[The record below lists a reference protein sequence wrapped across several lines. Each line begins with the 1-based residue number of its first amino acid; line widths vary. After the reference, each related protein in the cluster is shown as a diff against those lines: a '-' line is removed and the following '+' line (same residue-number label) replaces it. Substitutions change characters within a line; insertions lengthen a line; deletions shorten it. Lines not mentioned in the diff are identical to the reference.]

1 MTRPWIVIPLL
12 LLSLFSRS
20 SERISPQEEYNWAYQ
35 QFFPVFDELM
45 PMKGTAGSYV
55 VYRAHSE
62 SEIPEYWFSIGYDP
76 NENGHGMQNHLS
88 AHVRIADRRSIFG
101 QIMHAHH
108 DEPQQTITAIEKTIR
123 LKTFELKE
131 TTCPAMKQQVE
142 ILEKLRVDVP
152 KFHDSG
158 VFVFGHRIK
167 SEFHIQRDWEQ
178 MSVVF
183 WELRGNDQDPQQNT
197 LVDWA
202 NSTRRVLDTCAQAH

>member
-45 PMKGTAGSYV
+45 PMKGTAGSYA

-62 SEIPEYWFSIGYDP
+62 SEIPEYWFSIGYEP
-76 NENGHGMQNHLS
+76 KENGDGMQDHLS
-88 AHVRIADRRSIFG
+88 AQVRIADMRSIFS
-101 QIMHAHH
+101 QIMHAHR

-123 LKTFELKE
+123 LKTFDLKE

-142 ILEKLRVDVP
+142 ILEKLQVDVP
-152 KFHDSG
+152 KFHDPG
-158 VFVFGHRIK
+158 VFVFGHRK
-167 SEFHIQRDWEQ
+167 RSEFLIQQDWEQ
-178 MSVVF
+178 MTVVF
-183 WELRGNDQDPQQNT
+183 AELLVNDQNRQQNP
-197 LVDWA
+197 LVNWA
-202 NSTRRVLDTCAQAH
+202 DSTRRVLDTCAQAH